1 MTGSDSAITA
11 VPFYPREP
19 HRNRNDPF
27 SPNTSG
33 GYVFYHKSCY
43 LEEYR
48 GVLVPCDFPLTR
60 GLGSMVL
67 RVLRSFIGLKDAPN
81 GSGISNH
88 ACHR

>member
-1 MTGSDSAITA
+1 MTGSDCAITA

-27 SPNTSG
+27 SPNT
-33 GYVFYHKSCY
+33 YVFYHKSCY

-60 GLGSMVL
+60 SLGSMVL